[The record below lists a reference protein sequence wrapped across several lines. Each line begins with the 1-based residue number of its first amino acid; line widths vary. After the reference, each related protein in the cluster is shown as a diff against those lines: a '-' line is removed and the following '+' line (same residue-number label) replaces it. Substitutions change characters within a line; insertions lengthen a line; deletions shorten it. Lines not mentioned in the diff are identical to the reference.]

1 MIIRLEFLPISLT
14 SFPKPFRSPNSKI
27 PHTFALQEPTAT
39 ATATTDSG
47 VKFRRKLLYLEKI
60 LRVNPSKALQKNPK
74 FRSTSLASLKSV
86 EQCLYSMGIE
96 RSAFGR
102 IFDMLPR
109 LLTADPYADL
119 WPVFDFLLND
129 VQIPFYD
136 IRNSIIRCPRLL
148 VCSVDDQ
155 LKPALCFLR
164 KLGFV
169 GRHRIT
175 SQTTSLLVSNVEFT
189 LVPKIEYMQSLGFSY
204 EEVVEMVLRSPGL
217 LTFSIPNNFEP
228 KVEYFVREMNR
239 GLKELKRFPQYF
251 SFSLE
256 EKIKPRHRL
265 LVEHGFSLP
274 LSDMLKISDGEF
286 RVQLIERR
294 LRLVDDNNSYFAE
307 IVNMNSAC
315 AKNDSILM
323 QKVGAQRLQTLDL
336 GRPALQA
343 SSDLLLLTSI
353 AKTAKGRGFSCLKSL
368 DY

>member
-1 MIIRLEFLPISLT
+1 MIIRLEFLPISL
-14 SFPKPFRSPNSKI
+14 SSSPKPFRNPDPKI
-27 PHTFALQEPTAT
+27 PNTFASQKRTTTTTPS
-39 ATATTDSG
+39 TTDSG
-47 VKFRRKLLYLEKI
+47 IKFRRKLLYLETLK
-60 LRVNPSKALQKNPK
+60 VNPSRALQKNPK
-74 FRSTSLASLKSV
+74 FRSASLASLKSV
-86 EQCLYSMGIE
+86 EECLYSMGIE

-102 IFDMLPR
+102 IFDMLPQ
-109 LLTADPYADL
+109 LLTSDPYADL

-129 VQIPFYD
+129 VQIPYYD

-175 SQTTSLLVSNVEFT
+175 SQTTVLLVSNIEFT
-189 LVPKIEYMQSLGFSY
+189 LVPKIQYMQSLGFSY

-228 KVEYFVREMNR
+228 KVEYFVRDMN
-239 GLKELKRFPQYF
+239 GDLKELKRFPQYF

-265 LVEHGFSLP
+265 LVEHGFSIP

-286 RVQLIERR
+286 RAQLIERR
-294 LRLVDDNNSYFAE
+294 LRLVDDKQRLRSHKGVVSVVPVSYSLSFMIFDIVPTKEVGIYCTVANFIVAE
-307 IVNMNSAC
+307 TVNMNSAC
-315 AKNDSILM
+315 AKNERIYAEGLARS
-323 QKVGAQRLQTLDL
+323 
-336 GRPALQA
+336 
-343 SSDLLLLTSI
+343 
-353 AKTAKGRGFSCLKSL
+353 
-368 DY
+368 